1 MSSNSAFLMSLSMQS
16 RHLIRGLPLFLF
28 PLSWWTYAILG
39 SRSSFIRSTCPAHF
53 NRLFTNLPSN
63 TSVCQPPLS
72 ARPSSSG
79 PLSSLQQSAS
89 PSCFHTPA
97 VYVGVSRSQVM
108 SQGHT
113 TLPESHTRPVPFLSI
128 SLKCACQ
135 TWLLLPAS
143 MHLLQLAPFFSPLF
157 PIVRRCSLLHQGR

>member
-1 MSSNSAFLMSLSMQS
+1 MSLSMQS
-16 RHLIRGLPLFLF
+16 RHPIRGLPLFLF
-28 PLSWWTYAILG
+28 PLSWWTYDIIG
-39 SRSSFIRSTCPAHF
+39 SRSPFIRSTCPPTSTDSSPIF
-53 NRLFTNLPSN
+53 PSN
-63 TSVCQPPLS
+63 TSVCQSPLS

-79 PLSSLQQSAS
+79 PFSSLQQSAS

-97 VYVGVSRSQVM
+97 VYDGVSRIQVM
-108 SQGHT
+108 YQGHT
-113 TLPESHTRPVPFLSI
+113 TLPGSHTRTLPFLSI

-135 TWLLLPAS
+135 TWFLLTAS